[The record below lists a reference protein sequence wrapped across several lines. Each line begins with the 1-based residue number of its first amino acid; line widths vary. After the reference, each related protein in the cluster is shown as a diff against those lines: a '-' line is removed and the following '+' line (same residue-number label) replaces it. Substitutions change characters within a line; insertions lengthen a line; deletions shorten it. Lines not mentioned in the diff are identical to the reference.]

1 MKNYT
6 LDECTYRCI
15 NYFVTAHPE
24 DGQAGPKHIGAT
36 SWEKIYIICAFCWFF
51 ISSYTA
57 MKGVEYIKKNS
68 FLSFSLT
75 LIQLP
80 LTAKLFHYKPG
91 HTLSFPEVW
100 GS

>member
-36 SWEKIYIICAFCWFF
+36 NWEKIYIICAFCCLF
-51 ISSYTA
+51 ISSYSA
-57 MKGVEYIKKNS
+57 MKGVEYIKKLF
-68 FLSFSLT
+68 FLFLFWLQSSS
-75 LIQLP
+75 

-91 HTLSFPEVW
+91 HTLSFPKVW